1 MIENI
6 CKYELMN
13 YLDVGP
19 IFLPI
24 RILGEKEKDKYCI
37 FLMNIYGI

>member
-6 CKYELMN
+6 GKYKLMN

-24 RILGEKEKDKYCI
+24 GILGEKEKDKYYI
-37 FLMNIYGI
+37 FLTHIYGI